1 MPVVT
6 VTDANFDAEVLKSEL
21 PVLVDF
27 WAAWCGPCRMVA
39 PIIEE
44 LADDYADR
52 VKFAKLDV
60 DANPLKAS
68 QFNIRSIP
76 NMIVFKGGR
85 AVDSIVGAMP
95 KAAIAQ
101 RLDTAITR

>member
-6 VTDANFDAEVLKSEL
+6 VTDANFDSEVLKSDL

-44 LADDYADR
+44 LSSDYSGK

-60 DANPLKAS
+60 DANPQKAT

-76 NMIVFKGGR
+76 NMIVFRGGR

-101 RLDTAITR
+101 RLDAAIR